1 MKRFEASLNAAAGK
15 PVIDGDVAD
24 AKALG
29 VTGTPAF
36 FINGRFLSGAKP
48 FAEFAQLINGE
59 LTRMNLA
66 IPAGAAGAAPAPRG
80 RGGGN
85 SPAPPPRPR
94 AFPPRGRGG
103 GGNPPRRA
111 AGGGG
116 GWGTP

>member
-66 IPAGAAGAAPAPRG
+66 IPAGAAGASPRPGG
-80 RGGGN
+80 RGGGT
-85 SPAPPPRPR
+85 
-94 AFPPRGRGG
+94 
-103 GGNPPRRA
+103 RRA
-111 AGGGG
+111 APPGPLASLPAGVR
-116 GWGTP
+116 

>member
-66 IPAGAAGAAPAPRG
+66 IPAGAAGAAPAPSG
-80 RGGGN
+80 RGARTGRAR
-85 SPAPPPRPR
+85 PRRPR
-94 AFPPRGRGG
+94 AFPPGRRPGERGSPSGG
-103 GGNPPRRA
+103 PA
-111 AGGGG
+111 
-116 GWGTP
+116 GWG